1 MDRETVVE
9 NEKKEWHSPKVKDI
23 CLFNTEGKTDI
34 GAYEHGTAC
43 GSVKSCAP
51 S

>member
-9 NEKKEWHSPKVKDI
+9 NEKKEWRSPELKEINLLD
-23 CLFNTEGKTDI
+23 TEGKNQPRSFE
-34 GAYEHGTAC
+34 GCAGYC
-43 GSVKSCAP
+43 GP